1 MSQATRE
8 LKIYRKDAKSN
19 HSLLTPAEREKL
31 IAVSQN
37 AVSNAITSS
46 NMKPAI
52 SSRATFANKV
62 GQWRGR

>member
-31 IAVSQN
+31 IAVSRN
-37 AVSNAITSS
+37 DVSNSNLSS
-46 NMKPAI
+46 NMKLAI
-52 SSRATFANKV
+52 SSRTTFAIKV
-62 GQWRGR
+62 G